1 MSDDAIIAVI
11 IGILII
17 PAFPCNSYLST
28 LWPADRVHAN
38 KRFTG
43 TGPRLG

>member
-17 PAFPCNSYLST
+17 
-28 LWPADRVHAN
+28 WPADRVHAN